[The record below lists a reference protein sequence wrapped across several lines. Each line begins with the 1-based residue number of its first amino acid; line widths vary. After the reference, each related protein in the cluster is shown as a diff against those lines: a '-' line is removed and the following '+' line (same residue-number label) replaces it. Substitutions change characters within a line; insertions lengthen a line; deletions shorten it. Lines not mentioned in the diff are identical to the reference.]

1 MYDFWY
7 DYIKQKYWNKTILS
21 YMDTDR
27 FITYVKTE
35 DVHEDIADDV
45 EKVLII
51 KLWSLLTFAYR
62 KKQKKW

>member
-1 MYDFWY
+1 M
-7 DYIKQKYWNKTILS
+7 ILS

-27 FITYVKTE
+27 FIIYVKTE

-51 KLWSLLTFAYR
+51 KL
-62 KKQKKW
+62 

>member
-1 MYDFWY
+1 
-7 DYIKQKYWNKTILS
+7 
-21 YMDTDR
+21 MDTDR

-51 KLWSLLTFAYR
+51 KL
-62 KKQKKW
+62 